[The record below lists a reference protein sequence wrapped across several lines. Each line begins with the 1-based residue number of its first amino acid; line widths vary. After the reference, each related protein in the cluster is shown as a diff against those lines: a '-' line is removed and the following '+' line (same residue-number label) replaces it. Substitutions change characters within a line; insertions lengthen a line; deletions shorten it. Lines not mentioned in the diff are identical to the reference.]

1 MSEEDLET
9 VQVFLFGDLLF
20 ILTVLNFRSS
30 PPAFVNSAEI
40 VLSPFLLFKDVNL
53 STEVQAFFL
62 NPFDSFSSSKVCNS
76 NLSED
81 AENKTPKMER
91 ASIFSKWCRLLKSSD
106 LGTALNLSPECLQ
119 LNMATAWYTSSIRRN
134 ADDWISLLKCIWVKI
149 NRITGRWTLKQHYC
163 SPGSSP
169 YGHNALTN
177 EQCL

>member
-1 MSEEDLET
+1 MSEENLET
-9 VQVFLFGDLLF
+9 VQVFLFRDLLF
-20 ILTVLNFRSS
+20 ILTVLNFSSS
-30 PPAFVNSAEI
+30 PAVFVNSLNHSFPLI
-40 VLSPFLLFKDVNL
+40 ILKDLNL
-53 STEVQAFFL
+53 SAEVQAFFL
-62 NPFDSFSSSKVCNS
+62 NPFDSFSSSKVCS
-76 NLSED
+76 LNLSED
-81 AENKTPKMER
+81 AKNETPKMEH
-91 ASIFSKWCRLLKSSD
+91 ASIFFKRCRLLKSST

-177 EQCL
+177 EHCP